1 MHTELMDDLVAA
13 LCQSRDRNEQG
24 INLTCKSTFT
34 FTFFAFAVHSGD
46 ASVNK
51 IKDDVRTRSVH
62 TQRVRILDLMLVIW
76 ATEQQEMA
84 NGGIWSVWS
93 RVLDEQFEDG
103 KSYRLIE

>member
-1 MHTELMDDLVAA
+1 MLDGDDTGTSKYLTFSS
-13 LCQSRDRNEQG
+13 SRFTHESRQFSKSDKTRNIVQE
-24 INLTCKSTFT
+24 S
-34 FTFFAFAVHSGD
+34 
-46 ASVNK
+46 
-51 IKDDVRTRSVH
+51 
-62 TQRVRILDLMLVIW
+62 

>member
-13 LCQSRDRNEQG
+13 LCQSMDRNEQW

-51 IKDDVRTRSVH
+51 IKDDVCKRSVGFDARYLGH
-62 TQRVRILDLMLVIW
+62 RT
-76 ATEQQEMA
+76 TG
-84 NGGIWSVWS
+84 NG
-93 RVLDEQFEDG
+93 Q
-103 KSYRLIE
+103 